1 MSQRFFRCR
10 ICGQPHEIDT
20 TICPVH
26 GIAIPPQRSLL
37 PPASAPKAKE
47 DEVTEPRIPG
57 PPLVPA
63 VRASNPPPANRPRP
77 SQLPPRPSAVP
88 PARARR
94 TTEPPMAQEAVAP
107 PAPRVRGSDSD
118 RPVRARTSEP
128 PPRPS
133 RLPPATDT
141 AAHIASL
148 VGNTIDGR
156 YLITGVIAEGGMG
169 VVYDAQHT
177 MIGRRVALKAL
188 ARRFAEDM
196 VAVTRF
202 RNEARAAGAL
212 GHPNIV
218 EVSDFGTLP
227 DGSPYLVMERL
238 EGETLGQRLRR
249 DSRVAPTEAQQI
261 VAQILSALAATHAR
275 DILHRDLKPENIF
288 LSTRPGLPPL
298 VKILDFGISK
308 QLNGPMDDPSK
319 QLTRA
324 GFVMGTPGYM
334 APEQARGERNLDGR
348 VDLYAVG
355 VLAYEMLSGRLA
367 YSAKN
372 PAALVTEMR
381 NNPPPPLRTLRR
393 EVSDEFEMFV
403 HTLMALD
410 KRQRFESAT
419 VALHVIMDPRFEAL
433 APDDGPTV
441 VSKAPDMPPPE
452 PDVSGT
458 NTSGDDENSQ
468 RVQIFAWNSRRP

>member
-1 MSQRFFRCR
+1 
-10 ICGQPHEIDT
+10 
-20 TICPVH
+20 
-26 GIAIPPQRSLL
+26 
-37 PPASAPKAKE
+37 
-47 DEVTEPRIPG
+47 
-57 PPLVPA
+57 
-63 VRASNPPPANRPRP
+63 VRASDSDAGPGPA
-77 SQLPPRPSAVP
+77 
-88 PARARR
+88 PARAR
-94 TTEPPMAQEAVAP
+94 V
-107 PAPRVRGSDSD
+107 
-118 RPVRARTSEP
+118 SEP

-133 RLPPATDT
+133 RQPPLTDT

-148 VGNTIDGR
+148 VDAVIDGR
-156 YLITGVIAEGGMG
+156 YHITGVIAEGGMG

-177 MIGRRVALKAL
+177 TLGRRLALKAL
-188 ARRFAEDM
+188 ARRFAEDV

-202 RNEARAAGAL
+202 RNEARAAGSL

-249 DSRVAPTEAQQI
+249 ESRIAAPEAQQI

-275 DILHRDLKPENIF
+275 EILHRDLKPENIF

-308 QLNGPMDDPSK
+308 QLNTPMDDPSK

-334 APEQARGERNLDGR
+334 APEQARGERDLDGR

-393 EVSDEFEMFV
+393 EVSDEFELFV
-403 HTLMALD
+403 HTLMSLD

-419 VALHVIMDPRFEAL
+419 LALHVIMDPHFEAL

-441 VSKAPDMPPPE
+441 VSAAPEMPPPPPD

-458 NTSGDDENSQ
+458 NTGAEEDNSQ